1 MANTNPTELEF
12 ATVFKDKNGIIIIT
26 MKDHRKLDQYDVIN
40 INLAIRHKTEGKPA
54 LKLFD
59 ARANWS
65 MDKKAKERAKLEH
78 SSSVTK
84 ARAIV
89 VSNFIKAG
97 LLKFLQG
104 FGSLDYPQEI
114 FTDWDEAYQWL
125 INHQFSQK
133 H

>member
-26 MKDHRKLDQYDVIN
+26 MKDYRKLDQYDVIN

-54 LKLFD
+54 LKLLD

-65 MDKKAKERAKLEH
+65 MDKKAKERAKLEQAA
-78 SSSVTK
+78 SVTK

-89 VSNFIKAG
+89 VSNSIKAA
-97 LLKFLQG
+97 LFKFLQS
-104 FGSLDYPQEI
+104 FNKQDYPQQI
-114 FTDWDEAYQWL
+114 FTDWDEAYEWL
-125 INHQFSQK
+125 LDK
-133 H
+133 KE